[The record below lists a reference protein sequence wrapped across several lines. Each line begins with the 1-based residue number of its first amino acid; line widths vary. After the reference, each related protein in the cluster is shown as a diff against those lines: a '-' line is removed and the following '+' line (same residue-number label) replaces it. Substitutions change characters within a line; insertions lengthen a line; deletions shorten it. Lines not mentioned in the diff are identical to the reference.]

1 MPVTLEDVVRALSP
15 NEANLNQAAAALGV
29 EALPHLRAL
38 VTGPDQMFAAKA
50 TYVAGLLQHGDGTEI
65 VREAATRPD
74 KMVRVAAISAL
85 QFLST
90 EEAETV
96 LPGLLTDADP
106 EIRQLAIEAAASHLT
121 PEVNRAL
128 EVLSLTDP
136 YPYLRDR
143 SAEALG
149 RSSESSP

>member
-1 MPVTLEDVVRALSP
+1 MMPVTLEDVVRVIGP
-15 NEANLNQAAAALGV
+15 VEADLNQAAAGLGV

-38 VTGPDQMFAAKA
+38 VRGPDPIFAAKA
-50 TYVAGLLQHGDGTEI
+50 TYVAGLLQYGDGSEI

-74 KMVRVAAISAL
+74 KMVRVAVISAL
-85 QFLST
+85 QFLSE
-90 EEAETV
+90 EEADTI
-96 LPGLLTDADP
+96 LPGLLTDADA
-106 EIRQLAIEAAASHLT
+106 EIRQLAIEAAAFHPG

-136 YPYLRDR
+136 YLYLRDR

-149 RSSESSP
+149 RLSES

>member
-1 MPVTLEDVVRALSP
+1 MPVTLEDVVRVIGP
-15 NEANLNQAAAALGV
+15 VEANLHEAAAGLGV

-38 VTGPDQMFAAKA
+38 VMGPDPIFAAKA
-50 TYVAGLLQHGDGTEI
+50 TYVAGLLQNGGSEI

-74 KMVRVAAISAL
+74 KMVRVAVISSL
-85 QFLST
+85 QYLSA
-90 EEAETV
+90 EEADTI
-96 LPGLLTDADP
+96 LPGLLTDADA
-106 EIRQLAIEAAASHLT
+106 EIRQLAIEAAASHPG

-143 SAEALG
+143 SADALG
-149 RSSESSP
+149 RSSEASP